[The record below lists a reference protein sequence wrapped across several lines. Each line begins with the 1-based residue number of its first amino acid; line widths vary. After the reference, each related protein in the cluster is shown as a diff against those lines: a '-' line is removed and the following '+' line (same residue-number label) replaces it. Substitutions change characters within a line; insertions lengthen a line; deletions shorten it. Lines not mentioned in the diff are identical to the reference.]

1 MQASTS
7 LLREA
12 CNSLT
17 PTIEILTLKTYTIM
31 KPRYI
36 NIQSGEV
43 VSSDYVQNIKEDA
56 ILSKR
61 DNLSYCLMAGGYGEL
76 RY

>member
-1 MQASTS
+1 
-7 LLREA
+7 
-12 CNSLT
+12 
-17 PTIEILTLKTYTIM
+17 M
-31 KPRYI
+31 KPKYI
-36 NIQSGEV
+36 NMNSGEV

-61 DNLSYCLMAGGYGEL
+61 DNLSYCLMGGSYGEL